1 MHEIWFDKSQIIEL
15 KMRVYETMKALLG
28 QLSDMDI
35 RLLRVFMA
43 VVDSGGLSAAEMELN
58 IGRST
63 ISRHLK
69 DLEQRLGLVLCLR
82 GRSGF
87 SLTSEGLHI
96 YESAQ
101 RLVLSMDEFRHE
113 VNGLHHSLKG
123 HLIIAMFDT
132 TVTNSMCQVDKAIAD
147 YASRAPDVA
156 IDIHVLPVNEIEKG
170 VLEGKYHIGIIP
182 PHRRSA
188 SLEYLPLFGEQMYM
202 YCGKGHPLFDVQRL
216 VSDDEIMAQ
225 KYAGL
230 SFSSP
235 NMEIGRAL
243 NLDKSATA
251 TNQEGIATLIR
262 SGQYIG
268 FLPEHFAAIMVVQDK
283 IIRVNNPN
291 FSYYCQFTA
300 IHRKSPKPTRI
311 VQEFLDSLMRS
322 KTLVDEEQQQYT

>member
-1 MHEIWFDKSQIIEL
+1 
-15 KMRVYETMKALLG
+15 MRGDETMKALLG
-28 QLSDMDI
+28 QLSDLDI

-69 DLEQRLGLVLCLR
+69 DLEQRLGLVLCHR

-101 RLVLSMDEFRHE
+101 RLLFSIDEFRHE
-113 VNGLHHSLKG
+113 INGLHHSLKG

-132 TVTNSMCQVDKAIAD
+132 MVTNSKCKVDQAIAD
-147 YASRAPDVA
+147 YVVRAPEVA

-170 VLEGKYHIGIIP
+170 VLEGKYHLGIVP

-188 SLEYLPLFGEQMYM
+188 SLEYLPLFGEQMHM
-202 YCGKGHPLFDVQRL
+202 YCGKGHYLFHVRRL
-216 VSDDEIMAQ
+216 VSDEEVMEQ

-243 NLDKSATA
+243 NLHKSATA
-251 TNQEGIATLIR
+251 SNQEGITMLIQ

-268 FLPEHFAAIMVVQDK
+268 FLPEHFAAIMVSQEKMVR
-283 IIRVNNPN
+283 INNPR

-311 VQEFLDSLMRS
+311 VQEFLDALTRT
-322 KTLVDEEQQQYT
+322 KTMADDAQQQYI

>member
-1 MHEIWFDKSQIIEL
+1 MHQIWFDKSQIIEL
-15 KMRVYETMKALLG
+15 KMRGYETMKALLG
-28 QLSDMDI
+28 QLSDLDI

-69 DLEQRLGLVLCLR
+69 DLEFRLGLVLCHR

-101 RLVLSMDEFRHE
+101 RLVRSMDEFRHE
-113 VNGLHHSLKG
+113 INGLHHSLKG

-132 TVTNSMCQVDKAIAD
+132 TVTNSQCRVDSAIAD
-147 YASRAPDVA
+147 YVSRAPDVA
-156 IDIHVLPVNEIEKG
+156 IDIHILPVNEIEKG
-170 VLEGKYHIGIIP
+170 VLDGKYHLGIIP

-188 SLEYLPLFGEQMYM
+188 SLEYIPLFGEQMYM
-202 YCGKGHPLFDVQRL
+202 YCGRGHSLFDAQRL
-216 VSDDEIMAQ
+216 VNDEEIMMQ

-243 NLDKSATA
+243 NLCKSATA
-251 TNQEGIATLIR
+251 SNQEGIATLIQ

-268 FLPEHFAAIMVVQDK
+268 FLPEHFAAIMVAK
-283 IIRVNNPN
+283 GKMTRVNNPN

-311 VQEFLDSLMRS
+311 VQEFLTALLHA
-322 KTLVDEEQQQYT
+322 KTLVKDSQQEYI

>member
-1 MHEIWFDKSQIIEL
+1 
-15 KMRVYETMKALLG
+15 MKALLG
-28 QLSDMDI
+28 QLSDLDI

-69 DLEQRLGLVLCLR
+69 DLEQRLGLVLCHR

-87 SLTSEGLHI
+87 SLTNEGQHI

-101 RLVLSMDEFRHE
+101 RLLLSIDDFRHE
-113 VNGLHHSLKG
+113 VNDLHQSLKG
-123 HLIIAMFDT
+123 HLVLAMFDT
-132 TVTNSMCQVDKAIAD
+132 TVTNPDCRVDQAIAS
-147 YASRAPDVA
+147 YAAKAPNVA
-156 IDIHVLPVNEIEKG
+156 IDIHVVPVNEIEKG
-170 VLEGKYHIGIIP
+170 VLEGKYHVGVIP

-188 SLEYLPLFGEQMYM
+188 SLEYMPLFGEQMYM
-202 YCGKGHPLFDVQRL
+202 YCGNGHELFKVKRH
-216 VSDDEIMAQ
+216 VSDDEVMAQ

-235 NMEIGRAL
+235 NMETGRAL
-243 NLDKSATA
+243 NLIKSAGA
-251 TNQEGIATLIR
+251 SNQEGITTLIQ

-268 FLPEHFAAIMVVQDK
+268 FLPEHFADIMVKKGQMDK
-283 IIRVNNPN
+283 INNN
-291 FSYYCQFTA
+291 RFSYYCEFTA

-311 VQEFLDSLMRS
+311 VQEFLDALMQTR
-322 KTLVDEEQQQYT
+322 TLTDKEQK

>member
-1 MHEIWFDKSQIIEL
+1 
-15 KMRVYETMKALLG
+15 
-28 QLSDMDI
+28 
-35 RLLRVFMA
+35 
-43 VVDSGGLSAAEMELN
+43 
-58 IGRST
+58 
-63 ISRHLK
+63 
-69 DLEQRLGLVLCLR
+69 
-82 GRSGF
+82 
-87 SLTSEGLHI
+87 
-96 YESAQ
+96 
-101 RLVLSMDEFRHE
+101 
-113 VNGLHHSLKG
+113 
-123 HLIIAMFDT
+123 MFDT

-216 VSDDEIMAQ
+216 VSDDEVMAQ

-251 TNQEGIATLIR
+251 TNQEGIANT
-262 SGQYIG
+262 
-268 FLPEHFAAIMVVQDK
+268 
-283 IIRVNNPN
+283 
-291 FSYYCQFTA
+291 
-300 IHRKSPKPTRI
+300 
-311 VQEFLDSLMRS
+311 DSIW
-322 KTLVDEEQQQYT
+322 TIY